1 MTEAFAFGP
10 FRLLVARRELLAHGV
25 PVTLGQRA
33 FEILLTFVSRP
44 GQLVTKDDLMAEVWP
59 GVVVE
64 ENNIQVHVSAVR
76 KVLATAGDD
85 ERYLLTV
92 AGRGYRFVAPVR
104 RESAADLKASPA
116 RAPDQSAAV
125 SADTG
130 VATNNL
136 PQQLTSLIGREAE
149 LADIKARLNSHCL
162 VTLTGSGGVGKT
174 RLVIEAGRSVL
185 DRYPDGVWLAEL
197 APLNDAQLVTSI
209 IGDVLRVSLSAPTG
223 AIETL
228 ASALKNKQLLLIV
241 DNCEHVIAE
250 AARVAEALMRTCP
263 GLSILASSRERLAIA
278 GESIVRVPSLPTPE
292 ASGPLTA
299 AGAREYAAI
308 RLFVERASALGCGFA
323 LTDANAAAVASICQR
338 LDGIPLAIE
347 LAVPRLKVLSV
358 GQLASGLDERFRLLT
373 AGSRTALPRQQT
385 LHALI
390 DWSYGLLRDAE
401 KILLGRLSVFLGE
414 ATLASI
420 TAVVAGAE
428 IPPEQVGD
436 LLLSLVEKSLV
447 HADVTRSEFRYGLLE
462 STRYYASEKLA
473 DAPRMRRRHAEHF
486 AARLAQATAAWETT
500 PTQQWI
506 ACYESDIDNLRG
518 ALEWAFGPDG
528 DVTVGL
534 DLVAQSHVLWA
545 ELGLI
550 LEHRRWVDEALD
562 KVGKATPPAVTAR
575 LLSWQAGD
583 VRELDDPADYDEA
596 VRAAG
601 LYRKLGD
608 GFHEGRVLL
617 RAGTARLLPD
627 SVDEGERLLR
637 KSYALVHPFGTTKTL
652 ARCLSAL
659 ASARLFAGDLSD
671 ARSLHRQAIEVY
683 RDLGEGSDDRLESG
697 AGQPMPNAAGA
708 LSKPV

>member
-33 FEILLTFVSRP
+33 FEILLMLVNRH
-44 GQLVTKDDLMAEVWP
+44 GQLVTKDELMAEVWP

-64 ENNIQVHVSAVR
+64 ENNIQVHISAVR
-76 KVLATAGDD
+76 KVLATAGDG

-92 AGRGYRFVAPVR
+92 AGRGYRFVAPVK
-104 RESAADLKASPA
+104 RESAAELKTAPA
-116 RAPDQSAAV
+116 PGSDQSTAVPAAFD
-125 SADTG
+125 A
-130 VATNNL
+130 AANNL
-136 PQQLTSLIGREAE
+136 PQLTSLIGREAD
-149 LADIKARLNSHCL
+149 LADITARLGSHRL

-174 RLVIEAGRSVL
+174 RLAIEVGRSLL

-197 APLNDAQLVTSI
+197 APLNDSQLVTSI
-209 IGDVLRVSLSAPTG
+209 IGEVLGVSLSAPSG

-228 ASALKNKQLLLIV
+228 ALALKNKELLLIV

-250 AARVAEALMRTCP
+250 AARVAEALMRNCP
-263 GLSILASSRERLAIA
+263 RLSILASGRERLAIA
-278 GESIVRVPSLPTPE
+278 GESVVRVPSLPAPE
-292 ASGPLTA
+292 AAGTLTA
-299 AGAREYAAI
+299 ARAGEYAAV

-323 LTDANAAAVASICQR
+323 LTDANAATVGSICQR

-347 LAVPRLKVLSV
+347 LAVPRLRVLSLE
-358 GQLASGLDERFRLLT
+358 QLARGLDERFRLLT

-390 DWSYGLLRDAE
+390 DWSYALLSDAE
-401 KILLGRLSVFLGE
+401 KTLLGRLSVFFDN
-414 ATLASI
+414 AALASI
-420 TAVVAGAE
+420 TTIVAGAE
-428 IPPEQVGD
+428 IPSEEVSD

-447 HADVTRSEFRYGLLE
+447 HADPAGSECRYGLLE

-473 DAPRMRRRHAEHF
+473 DRPRMRRRHAEHF

-506 ACYESDIDNLRG
+506 ACYQPDVDNLRG

-528 DVTVGL
+528 DVAVGL
-534 DLVAQSHVLWA
+534 ELVAHSHVLWA

-550 LEHRRWVDEALD
+550 LEHRRWVIAALD
-562 KVGKATPPAVTAR
+562 KVRKGTPSDVTAR

-608 GFHEGRVLL
+608 GFQEGRVLL

-637 KSYALVHPFGTTKTL
+637 KAHALVRPFGTTKTL

-671 ARSLHRQAIEVY
+671 ARSLHRQAIDVY
-683 RDLGEGSDDRLESG
+683 RDLGEGSDDRL
-697 AGQPMPNAAGA
+697 N
-708 LSKPV
+708 L

>member
-10 FRLLVARRELLAHGV
+10 FRLVVARCGLLAHGV

-33 FEILLTFVSRP
+33 FEILLMLVNRH
-44 GQLVTKDDLMAEVWP
+44 GQLVTKDELMAEVWP

-64 ENNIQVHVSAVR
+64 ENNIQVHISALR
-76 KVLATAGDD
+76 KVLATGGDG

-92 AGRGYRFVAPVR
+92 PGRGYRFVAPVN
-104 RESAADLKASPA
+104 RESAAGLKASSAP
-116 RAPDQSAAV
+116 APDRSAAV
-125 SADTG
+125 SAA
-130 VATNNL
+130 VAAASNNL
-136 PQQLTSLIGREAE
+136 PQQLTSLIGREAD
-149 LADIKARLNSHCL
+149 LADIKARLGSHRL

-174 RLVIEAGRSVL
+174 RLAIEAGRGLL

-209 IGDVLRVSLSAPTG
+209 IGDVLGVSLSAPSG

-228 ASALKNKQLLLIV
+228 ASALKNKTLLLIV
-241 DNCEHVIAE
+241 DNCEHVITE

-263 GLSILASSRERLAIA
+263 RLSILASSRERLAIA
-278 GESIVRVPSLPTPE
+278 GESVVRVPSLPAPE
-292 ASGPLTA
+292 ASGALTA
-299 AGAREYAAI
+299 ERAGEYAAV
-308 RLFVERASALGCGFA
+308 RLFVERASALGCGFV
-323 LTDANAAAVASICQR
+323 LTDANAATVGAICQR

-347 LAVPRLKVLSV
+347 LAVPRLRVLSLE
-358 GQLASGLDERFRLLT
+358 QLAHGLDERFRLLT

-390 DWSYGLLRDAE
+390 DWSYALLSAAE
-401 KILLGRLSVFLGE
+401 KILLARLSVFFGN
-414 ATLASI
+414 AAPASI
-420 TAVVAGAE
+420 TAVVAGDE
-428 IPPEQVGD
+428 IPSQEVGD

-447 HADVTRSEFRYGLLE
+447 HADPAGSEFRYGLLE

-473 DAPRMRRRHAEHF
+473 DGPRMRRRHAGYF
-486 AARLAQATAAWETT
+486 AARLAQATAAWEKT

-506 ACYESDIDNLRG
+506 ACYEPDIDNVRG

-528 DVTVGL
+528 DVAVGL
-534 DLVAQSHVLWA
+534 ELVAHSHVLWA

-550 LEHRRWVDEALD
+550 LEHRRWVVAALD
-562 KVGKATPPAVTAR
+562 KVGKATPSEVAAR

-583 VRELDDPADYDEA
+583 VRELDDPADYNEA

-608 GFHEGRVLL
+608 GFQEGRVLL

-637 KSYALVHPFGTTKTL
+637 KAHALVRPFGTTKTL

-671 ARSLHRQAIEVY
+671 ARSLHRQAVDIY
-683 RDLGEGSDDRLESG
+683 RDLGEGLDERRNL
-697 AGQPMPNAAGA
+697 
-708 LSKPV
+708 